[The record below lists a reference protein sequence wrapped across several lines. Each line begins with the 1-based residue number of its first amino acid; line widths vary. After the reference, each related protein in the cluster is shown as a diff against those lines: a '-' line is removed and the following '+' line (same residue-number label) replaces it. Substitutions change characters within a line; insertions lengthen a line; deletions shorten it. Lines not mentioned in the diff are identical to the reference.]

1 MSSHKLNLLSSDSAE
16 QPAHQVARPPKARPP
31 KAAPKARPPK
41 AKPPKAA
48 PKARPPKLAS
58 PARHPIILHGYN
70 PDEAFFA
77 ECLSTDGVEAFFRQC
92 PATELTDV
100 EVKLLNSLISVSEAV
115 QAALSKGVSLQ
126 EWAEK
131 RIPNGFEEQVNR
143 SSLVYV
149 GPSRADTP
157 RMPSAQT
164 AKHSAAPCVAAPPVK
179 KVVRLKLQAQAT
191 TAMQHSSGNAE
202 RPADD
207 FAESSAELPAVIYDE
222 EAFASFIASLCGG
235 DLLFQYL
242 PAIELTGLEVNL
254 FNSLIS
260 VSESLQAAL
269 PRSVSLQ
276 EWAARRIPKD
286 CPGLPHIYPSQPKS
300 ARSAVQPDSDS
311 TAALLEY
318 AIPKTLLLLIVRYV
332 GAHNLEASW
341 TCSECNPYWYN
352 WYCHGCKRV
361 NNYRHWTRR
370 HHYGHSDYTMDNSYV
385 PWTVRQRCACCR
397 SEHRDSFPCEAC
409 DDLWELKGTCHTMR
423 NLVKTYN
430 GT

>member
-16 QPAHQVARPPKARPP
+16 QPAHQVARPSKARPP

-41 AKPPKAA
+41 ARPPEAA
-48 PKARPPKLAS
+48 PKARPPRLAS
-58 PARHPIILHGYN
+58 PARHPIILQGYN
-70 PDEAFFA
+70 RDEAFFA
-77 ECLSTDGVEAFFRQC
+77 ECLSTDGVEAFFQQC

-100 EVKLLNSLISVSEAV
+100 EVKLLNSLINVSEAL
-115 QAALSKGVSLQ
+115 QAALPKSVSLQ
-126 EWAEK
+126 EWAEE
-131 RIPNGFEEQVNR
+131 RIPNGFEEQVNS

-157 RMPSAQT
+157 RMPLAQT

-222 EAFASFIASLCGG
+222 EAFASFVASIRG
-235 DLLFQYL
+235 DHFFQYL

-254 FNSLIS
+254 LNSLIS

-300 ARSAVQPDSDS
+300 ARSAVQPASDS

-318 AIPKTLLLLIVRYV
+318 AIPKALLLLIVRYV

-352 WYCHGCKRV
+352 WRCHRCKRV
-361 NNYRHWTRR
+361 NNYRRWTRR
-370 HHYGHSDYTMDNSYV
+370 RHYGHSDYTTTEADV
-385 PWTVRQRCACCR
+385 PWTLRQRCGCCR

-423 NLVKTYN
+423 DLVKTYN

>member
-41 AKPPKAA
+41 ARPPKAA
-48 PKARPPKLAS
+48 PKPRPPKLAS
-58 PARHPIILHGYN
+58 PRRHPIILHGYN

-100 EVKLLNSLISVSEAV
+100 EVKLLNSLISVSEAL

-164 AKHSAAPCVAAPPVK
+164 AKPSAAPCVAAPPVK

-222 EAFASFIASLCGG
+222 EAFASFIASLCGP
-235 DLLFQYL
+235 DPFLQYL

-254 FNSLIS
+254 LNSLIS

-311 TAALLEY
+311 TAALLEC

-352 WYCHGCKRV
+352 WGCHRCKRV

-370 HHYGHSDYTMDNSYV
+370 RHYGHLDYTMDNSYV
-385 PWTVRQRCACCR
+385 PRTVRQRCACCR

-409 DDLWELKGTCHTMR
+409 DDLRELKGTCPTMR

>member
-48 PKARPPKLAS
+48 PKPRPPKLAS
-58 PARHPIILHGYN
+58 PRRHPIILHGYN

-100 EVKLLNSLISVSEAV
+100 EVKLLNSLISVAEAV

-164 AKHSAAPCVAAPPVK
+164 AKPSAAPCVAAPPVK

-242 PAIELTGLEVNL
+242 PASELTGLEVNL

-300 ARSAVQPDSDS
+300 ARSAIQPDSDS

-318 AIPKTLLLLIVRYV
+318 AIPKMVLLLIVRYV

-352 WYCHGCKRV
+352 WGCVKCKKV

-370 HHYGHSDYTMDNSYV
+370 RHYGHLDYTMDNSYV
-385 PWTVRQRCACCR
+385 PRTVRQRCACCR

>member
-1 MSSHKLNLLSSDSAE
+1 MSSDKLKLLFFGSAE
-16 QPAHQVARPPKARPP
+16 QPADQVA
-31 KAAPKARPPK
+31 KAAPK
-41 AKPPKAA
+41 AKPPK
-48 PKARPPKLAS
+48 LAS
-58 PARHPIILHGYN
+58 PVGHPIILRKYM
-70 PDEAFFA
+70 PDEAFA

-164 AKHSAAPCVAAPPVK
+164 AKPSAAPCVAAPPVK

-222 EAFASFIASLCGG
+222 EAFASFIASICGA
-235 DLLFQYL
+235 DPFLQYL

-254 FNSLIS
+254 LNSLIS

-300 ARSAVQPDSDS
+300 ARSAVQPASDS

-352 WYCHGCKRV
+352 WGCVKCKRV

-370 HHYGHSDYTMDNSYV
+370 RHYGHSDYTMDNSYV
-385 PWTVRQRCACCR
+385 PWTLRQRCGCCR

-409 DDLWELKGTCHTMR
+409 DDLWELKGTCHTM
-423 NLVKTYN
+423 LDVVKTYN

>member
-41 AKPPKAA
+41 ARPPKAA
-48 PKARPPKLAS
+48 PKPRPPKLAS
-58 PARHPIILHGYN
+58 PRRHPIILHGYN

-131 RIPNGFEEQVNR
+131 RIPNGFEEQVNS

-164 AKHSAAPCVAAPPVK
+164 AKPSAAPCVAAPPVK

-222 EAFASFIASLCGG
+222 EAFASFIASICGA
-235 DLLFQYL
+235 DPFFQYL

-254 FNSLIS
+254 LNSLIS

-352 WYCHGCKRV
+352 WGCVKCKRV

-370 HHYGHSDYTMDNSYV
+370 HHYGHSDYTMDNRYV